1 MAQVLK
7 EDIRQKILKTALNQ
21 FVEKGYL
28 NTSMKEIAKDSGIAV
43 GNVYNYFKD
52 KEKLY
57 DTLVMPVYMAINEI
71 FNTPPEIMSL
81 SGIEKKLMQ
90 FIEIYKENKNVFIML
105 IDNSRNTKFE
115 KMKGSIIENF
125 SYAVNRW
132 KNILY
137 GNNKDKDRDIFI
149 RAFSSAYINGVI
161 SILSEKNE
169 EEIKLKILYEYMT
182 FMKDAIYKKY
192 TQETVVL
199 NEKITL

>member
-7 EDIRQKILKTALNQ
+7 DEIRQKIQDTALNE
-21 FVEKGYL
+21 FIKNGYL
-28 NTSMKEIAKDSGIAV
+28 NTSMREIAKGSGIAV

-57 DTLVMPVYMAINEI
+57 ETIVMPVYSSINEI
-71 FNTPPEIMSL
+71 FNTPPENMDL

-105 IDNSRNTKFE
+105 IDNSNNTKFE
-115 KMKGSIIENF
+115 KMKEIIIDNF
-125 SYAVNRW
+125 SFAVNRW
-132 KNILY
+132 KNILNS
-137 GNNKDKDRDIFI
+137 NNENKDIFI

-161 SILSEKNE
+161 TILSEKNE

-192 TQETVVL
+192 IKEAVVV
-199 NEKITL
+199 K